1 MAPKPPSV
9 RGAAAEPWR
18 PSGWGEVGPGG
29 PDMAPKPPSVRGT
42 AAEPWRPSGS
52 REVGPG
58 GSDMAPKPPSVRG
71 APAQPWLSSGSREVE
86 EPGSSGTEELDEALL
101 DLLVALLQLVG
112 IHVQEPELRELRLVV
127 RVLHLGVTRVEPLAV
142 GHHLLQLAGE
152 REVGEELGRV
162 RMRGESGDRRRRDHQ
177 RHAF

>member
-18 PSGWGEVGPGG
+18 PSGSREVGPGG
-29 PDMAPKPPSVRGT
+29 PDMAPKPPSVRGA

-58 GSDMAPKPPSVRG
+58 GPDMAPKPPSVRG

-86 EPGSSGTEELDEALL
+86 QPGSSGTGALDAAALDVL
-101 DLLVALLQLVG
+101 DALLQLGG
-112 IHVQEPELRELRLVV
+112 IHVHEPERRALRLVV
-127 RVLHLGVTRVEPLAV
+127 RVRHLGVTRVETLAV
-142 GHHLLQLAGE
+142 GHHLLQVAGE
-152 REVGEELGRV
+152 REVGEELGRG
-162 RMRGESGDRRRRDHQ
+162 RARRECGDRR
-177 RHAF
+177 